1 MEKCY
6 NEVSDH
12 VIGTKGSAQLM
23 KHTIDG
29 ATQWRYRGP
38 KEDMYQVEHNELFAA
53 IRSGR
58 LINDGDF
65 MAKSTL
71 MGILGRMATYTGQK
85 VTWDQALNS
94 QEDLM
99 PATLDW
105 NASPPPA
112 VVALP
117 GVTKVV

>member
-1 MEKCY
+1 M
-6 NEVSDH
+6 
-12 VIGTKGSAQLM
+12 M

-29 ATQWRYRGP
+29 ATQWRFRGRA
-38 KEDMYQVEHNELFAA
+38 ENMYQVEHNELFAA
-53 IRSGR
+53 IRANR
-58 LINDGDF
+58 PINDGHF

-105 NASPPPA
+105 NAAPPPA